1 MFNESLVHWME
12 TKEMRI
18 FNVAIA
24 TENVGKV

>member
-18 FNVAIA
+18 LNVAIA
-24 TENVGKV
+24 TENIGKV